1 MADQMKY
8 NTLSMF
14 VFFSYKSQNI
24 SSSQT
29 LWSII
34 NSHGEQGYIVL
45 LH

>member
-1 MADQMKY
+1 MAEQMKY
-8 NTLSMF
+8 NTLSI
-14 VFFSYKSQNI
+14 FFFFAYKSQNI

-34 NSHGEQGYIVL
+34 NSHEEQGYIVL